1 MLERGFALLH
11 ESVKLSRVE
20 HVSRLNV
27 SAGRKQ
33 ILIIIIIERMIFF
46 LDKPESLAETGN
58 GERGKVEEAVRRKRR
73 SKLSTMNQKHTC
85 ETFHSREL
93 NTGIKISSRKW
104 QIGD

>member
-20 HVSRLNV
+20 RVSRLNA

-33 ILIIIIIERMIFF
+33 ILTIIIIETVIFF

-58 GERGKVEEAVRRKRR
+58 GERGKVKEAVREEEKV
-73 SKLSTMNQKHTC
+73 KTQYHEPKAYL
-85 ETFHSREL
+85 
-93 NTGIKISSRKW
+93 
-104 QIGD
+104 